1 MEDPE
6 CSSSGIL
13 AKMCNVY
20 FGFSFLIIMPIYN
33 ISVSIFSFWA
43 HEYVCYPQ
51 AENKTRVF
59 V

>member
-6 CSSSGIL
+6 CSSSGTL

-20 FGFSFLIIMPIYN
+20 FVFSFLINMQIYN

-43 HEYVCYPQ
+43 HKYVCYPQ
-51 AENKTRVF
+51 AANKTRVF
-59 V
+59 M